1 MNANNDALS
10 SARAAALNGLP
21 IEIRVCVGHA
31 RPRLGEILAM
41 QPDAILPLDSRID
54 DMVQLFVGEK
64 LIARGELVELDG
76 EDAGRLAVRVTGLSD
91 RADDQV

>member
-31 RPRLGEILAM
+31 RPKLGEILAM
-41 QPDAILPLDSRID
+41 QPDTILPLDSRIED
-54 DMVQLFVGEK
+54 TVQLFVGER

-76 EDAGRLAVRVTGLSD
+76 EDAGRLAVRVTGLVERED
-91 RADDQV
+91 EQG